1 MRIIL
6 PSLLGHALD
15 YMAVVVSVQN
25 VRALMSDPRFTDF
38 LSRDKL
44 TILRDYQF
52 LLIYYVPA
60 RYPQNQ
66 CP

>member
-6 PSLLGHALD
+6 PSLLGHALH

-25 VRALMSDPRFTDF
+25 VCSLMADPRFTDF

-44 TILRDYQF
+44 TFLRDYKLQ
-52 LLIYYVPA
+52 LVYVPA